1 METRVQTGLDLLRMH
16 VSQGALYNS
25 KERAHLPR
33 RHPETRV
40 KLIDDIKTWLDDV
53 DDPHLILWLKG
64 LDGIGKSVIA
74 EAIAS
79 HCYEEGRLLGA
90 FFVSDQIDETTIPAT
105 IAHQIEQN
113 PRLRPSS
120 SRIIGHAVESN
131 PLLFG
136 LDLAAQVQTLIV
148 EPLAC
153 LSAEM
158 RNGISPV
165 LVILDGL
172 DGLTDKYFQRQVIEA
187 FSEAVM
193 QAQHQIPIKLLLCS
207 RPQYAIQSAIMAPRI
222 APLLRTIS
230 LETNYPAD
238 EDIRTFL
245 TDEFREFRRTHP
257 SPHIFPAIWPK
268 ESATDELV
276 EQASGRFAHASTVLD
291 CVRDENAD
299 PIRRLS
305 TAIGPIVNVNYR
317 GPGKAS
323 LFLSAQAPP
332 FFLK

>member
-1 METRVQTGLDLLRMH
+1 MVQIGLDLLRKQ
-16 VSQGALYNS
+16 VSQGALHNS

-33 RHPETRV
+33 RHPDTRV
-40 KLIDDIKTWLDDV
+40 ELIDDINAWVDDV

-74 EAIAS
+74 ETIAT

-90 FFVSDQIDETTIPAT
+90 FFVSDHVDETMIPAT

-113 PRLRPSS
+113 SRLRPSS

-131 PLLFG
+131 PLVFG
-136 LDLAAQVQTLIV
+136 LDLATQVQTLVV

-165 LVILDGL
+165 LLILDGL
-172 DGLTDKYFQRQVIEA
+172 DGLTDKFSQRQVIEA
-187 FSEAVM
+187 FSKAVM

-207 RPQYAIQSAIMAPRI
+207 RPQHAIQSAFMAPQI
-222 APLLRTIS
+222 TPLLRTIS
-230 LETNYPAD
+230 LETDYPAD

-245 TDEFREFRRTHP
+245 MDEFREFRRTHP
-257 SPHIFPAIWPK
+257 SPHIFPAIWP
-268 ESATDELV
+268 TDNAIDEIV
-276 EQASGRFAHASTVLD
+276 EQASGRFVYASNVLD
-291 CVRDENAD
+291 YVRDESAD

-305 TAIGPIVNVNYR
+305 MAIGPVVNVNYR
-317 GPGKAS
+317 GPGKAR
-323 LFLSAQAPP
+323 LFLSALIAPP
-332 FFLK
+332 FFFISD